1 MKTITKPL
9 LILTIAGSLT
19 LGATSIFAQ
28 TVETTTV
35 TFQQGVDGYT
45 DTFELLLD
53 ADLVTVAGET
63 TDQFY
68 LDGNP
73 FTNEQDDKLDIL
85 RFDSIFGN
93 GAGQIPSGATI
104 INAFVTYSTGDDGN
118 AVTGGP
124 YNVARLIEVTDEFSF
139 YDDYLPDPP
148 ETRSY
153 RAATARPWAA
163 GVASVQTEEVLD
175 IDITEYVQAWADGEP
190 NYGILVFTN
199 DTTDG
204 WQISMIGNADSA
216 KRPKLTVEFTTEDV
230 SIRTFPATR
239 SALIRSNVDTVDG
252 SGLIAEFLDSA
263 TDDVTE
269 ALFHFEVIGENDDQ
283 IGSQDQVLGAKLI
296 LQTAGAPDFSG
307 SADTSNPYT
316 VHQMFVDWDVSTT
329 FGITGP
335 IVVRGEVGEAVDRM
349 IGMGELTRATA
360 DVTSIVSNWK
370 SGQANYGLN
379 VKPGGSNGWQIFW
392 PGVDDADLAPALK
405 VWTVAGSGIP
415 TATVSA
421 SVSEGRAP
429 LTVNFDASG
438 SSDPGGGAL
447 DFAWDFSDGS
457 QGTGA
462 TVTHEFAQAGIYDVA
477 LIVTDA
483 DGNLAQAASSIKVL
497 GPPTAEFTIDITQGP
512 EPLEVRVNASPS
524 SDPDLGPLLFAWNFG
539 DGNQAQG
546 DIATHTYTRGGNFSL
561 NLTVTDDEG
570 EQAAVTQQ
578 IEVFET
584 SIETVSFQQGVNGY
598 EGTFEMRVRADGLV
612 ELGQDFAEYYLDGR
626 PQTAA
631 QVDND
636 TAELIRFDNIIGN
649 GAGQVPSGAT
659 VVNAT
664 LTFHTGTDTSANSD
678 GPYVIAFLNTSVD
691 ESTTYE
697 SLDAFTGIP
706 EDAGPRGSVERPYLA
721 GYASLDNEEVAS
733 ADVTVFVQRW
743 VDGDTNDGLSIFTND
758 TTNGWQIRTIGHE
771 DVSLRP
777 MLTIE
782 YTTGEVK
789 EHVFE
794 SILTAIAA
802 KATDELL
809 DTDSLAAFF
818 LDGGGDPDYKEGLFL
833 FEDVFGS
840 GANLIGPTERILSAK
855 LVVQTPGG
863 PEFSSNADSDDPY
876 SVHQMLMA
884 WDPLTIYGTSG
895 VSIEDGQVGEAVTEF
910 VGMGEQALTAAD
922 VTPILYNWQ
931 AGQPNYGFN
940 VKPQGSDGWQ
950 ILWPGAFELD
960 LIPRLI
966 IYTEEALEP
975 SQPTGPIEITEVQL
989 TDGGNLAITWVSSP
1003 GAQYRIESSV
1013 DLVNWTPTET
1023 QFASQGAET
1032 TFEITAIGSA
1042 QSVQFVRITSAGQ

>member
-139 YDDYLPDPP
+139 YDDYLADPP

-153 RAATARPWAA
+153 RAATARPWGA
-163 GVASVQTEEVLD
+163 GVASVQTEEALD
-175 IDITEYVQAWADGEP
+175 IDITEYVQAWGDGEP

-204 WQISMIGNADSA
+204 WQISMIGNADPV

-230 SIRTFPATR
+230 SISTFQATR

-252 SGLIAEFLDSA
+252 SSLIAEFLDSA

-269 ALFHFEVIGENDDQ
+269 ALFHFDIIGENDGQ

-296 LQTAGAPDFSG
+296 LQTAGAPDFSA

-316 VHQMFVDWDVSTT
+316 VHQMFIDWDVTTT
-329 FGITGP
+329 FGVTGP

>member
-1 MKTITKPL
+1 MKTKNNPL
-9 LILTIAGSLT
+9 LILSIAGSLT
-19 LGATSIFAQ
+19 LGATSLFSQ
-28 TVETTTV
+28 LVETTTV

-53 ADLVTVAGET
+53 ADLVTIPGET
-63 TDQFY
+63 ADQFY

-73 FTNEQDDKLDIL
+73 FTNQQDDKLDIL

-93 GAGQIPSGATI
+93 GAGQIPTGATI
-104 INAFVTYSTGDDGN
+104 INAFVTYTTGNDGN

-139 YDDYLPDPP
+139 YDDYLADPP

-153 RAATARPWAA
+153 RAATARPWGA
-163 GVASVQTEEVLD
+163 GVASVQTEEALD
-175 IDITEYVQAWADGEP
+175 IDITEYVQAWGDGEP

-204 WQISMIGNADSA
+204 WQISMIGNADPV

-230 SIRTFPATR
+230 SISTFQATR

-252 SGLIAEFLDSA
+252 SSLIAEFLDSA

-269 ALFHFEVIGENDDQ
+269 ALFHFDIIGENDGQ

-296 LQTAGAPDFSG
+296 LQTAGAPDFSA

-316 VHQMFVDWDVSTT
+316 VHQMFIDWDVTTT
-329 FGITGP
+329 FGVTGP

-392 PGVDDADLAPALK
+392 PGVGDAELVPMLK

-438 SSDPGGGAL
+438 SADPGGGAL
-447 DFAWDFSDGS
+447 EFAWDFSDGS

-477 LIVTDA
+477 LAVTDS
-483 DGNLAQAASSIKVL
+483 DGNIAQAVSSVKVL
-497 GPPTAEFTIDITQGP
+497 GPPIAEFTLDISSGP
-512 EPLEVRVNASPS
+512 EPLEIRVNASSS

-546 DIATHTYTRGGNFSL
+546 DISAHTYTRGGNFKLS
-561 NLTVTDDEG
+561 LTVTDDEG
-570 EQAAVTQQ
+570 EQAAVTKEV
-578 IEVFET
+578 EVFET
-584 SIETVSFQQGVNGY
+584 SIDTVSFQQGANGY
-598 EGTFEMRVRADGLV
+598 EDTFEMRVRADGVV
-612 ELGQDFAEYYLDGR
+612 ELGQDLAQYYLDGR
-626 PQTAA
+626 PQDDNQAA
-631 QVDND
+631 ND
-636 TAELIRFDNIIGN
+636 TVELIRFDNIIGG

-659 VVNAT
+659 VVNAQ
-664 LTFHTGTDTSANSD
+664 LTFHTGTAGAANSD
-678 GPYVIAFLNTSVD
+678 GPYVVAMLNTSVD

-697 SLDAFTGIP
+697 SLDEFFVTGLP
-706 EDAGPRGSVERPYLA
+706 EDAGPRGSVERPYLS
-721 GYASLDNEEVAS
+721 GYASLDNEEVVS
-733 ADVTVFVQRW
+733 ADITAFVQRW
-743 VDGDTNDGLSIFTND
+743 ANGDSNDGLAIFTND
-758 TTNGWQIRTIGHE
+758 TSNGWQISTIGHE
-771 DVSLRP
+771 DVSFRP
-777 MLTIE
+777 ILTIE

-794 SILTAIAA
+794 TILTAIAE
-802 KATDELL
+802 KETGVLL
-809 DTDSLAAFF
+809 DTDALEAFF

-833 FEDVFGS
+833 FGDMFGS

-855 LVVQTPGG
+855 LVVQTPGAPG
-863 PEFSSNADSDDPY
+863 FSSNADSDDPY
-876 SVHQMLMA
+876 SVHQMLTA
-884 WDPLTIYGTSG
+884 WDLSSEYGTTG
-895 VSIEDGQVGEAVTEF
+895 VSIEDGQVSEAVSEF
-910 VGMGEQALTAAD
+910 IGMGEQARTSAD
-922 VTPILYNWQ
+922 VTSVLYNWQ
-931 AGQPNYGFN
+931 AGEPNYGFN
-940 VKPQGSDGWQ
+940 IKPQGSDGWQ
-950 ILWPGAFELD
+950 IIWPGSFDLD

-966 IYTEEALEP
+966 VYTEEALEP
-975 SQPTGPIEITEVQL
+975 SQPTGPIEITGVQL
-989 TDGGNLAITWVSSP
+989 TDGGNLAITWASSS

-1013 DLVNWTPTET
+1013 DLTTWAPVET
-1023 QFASQGAET
+1023 TFASQGAET
-1032 TFEITAIGSA
+1032 TFEITASA
-1042 QSVQFVRITSAGQ
+1042 QSVLFLRITNAGQ